1 MCALVTGVQTC
12 ALPILWLRDLF
23 DRLIKLEPEGA
34 ALEVRQWPINDGYF
48 FGKLSIYA
56 AMFSGVVSA
65 SQATALLSELNDKI
79 FWEPR
84 CQRELLFTL
93 RARWPDFTSR
103 QRRAIERRIVK
114 GPTRWEEEKA
124 SDFRR
129 RRAVYAA
136 ERLAWLELNGCPL
149 TPATAKQLAA
159 LKRVDPKW
167 ADDWEGTAN
176 RPPHSTEGK

>member
-1 MCALVTGVQTC
+1 
-12 ALPILWLRDLF
+12 
-23 DRLIKLEPEGA
+23 
-34 ALEVRQWPINDGYF
+34 
-48 FGKLSIYA
+48 
-56 AMFSGVVSA
+56 MFSCVVSA
-65 SQATALLSELNDKI
+65 SQSTALLSGLKDLI
-79 FWEPR
+79 FGEPR
-84 CQRELLFTL
+84 FQGELLFTL
-93 RARWPDFTSR
+93 RARWPDCTSR

-149 TPATAKQLAA
+149 TPATAKKLDA

-167 ADDWEGTAN
+167 SDDWAGNADRSLDSRGGMVERVTDNRGIGTAN
-176 RPPHSTEGK
+176 RK

>member
-1 MCALVTGVQTC
+1 
-12 ALPILWLRDLF
+12 
-23 DRLIKLEPEGA
+23 
-34 ALEVRQWPINDGYF
+34 
-48 FGKLSIYA
+48 
-56 AMFSGVVSA
+56 MFSGVVSA
-65 SQATALLSELNDKI
+65 SQATARLSELNDKI

-129 RRAVYAA
+129 RRARSEEHTSELQSLMRTSYAVFC
-136 ERLAWLELNGCPL
+136 LK
-149 TPATAKQLAA
+149 KQR
-159 LKRVDPKW
+159 KPIY
-167 ADDWEGTAN
+167 
-176 RPPHSTEGK
+176 

>member
-1 MCALVTGVQTC
+1 
-12 ALPILWLRDLF
+12 
-23 DRLIKLEPEGA
+23 
-34 ALEVRQWPINDGYF
+34 
-48 FGKLSIYA
+48 
-56 AMFSGVVSA
+56 MFSGVVSA

-149 TPATAKQLAA
+149 TPATAKKLRSEEHTSELQSTMRNSYAVFC
-159 LKRVDPKW
+159 LKTK
-167 ADDWEGTAN
+167 
-176 RPPHSTEGK
+176 KQQQ

>member
-1 MCALVTGVQTC
+1 MCD
-12 ALPILWLRDLF
+12 LPIF
-23 DRLIKLEPEGA
+23 
-34 ALEVRQWPINDGYF
+34 
-48 FGKLSIYA
+48 YA

-149 TPATAKQLAA
+149 TPATAKKRSEEPTSELQSLMRTSYAVFC
-159 LKRVDPKW
+159 LKKKKDNKNIVSRY
-167 ADDWEGTAN
+167 
-176 RPPHSTEGK
+176 